1 MCRTIMKSDHPSH
14 EGRFNGLNSQAAEN
28 AFQFIARAKR
38 LLRNF
43 SYPHSTVMLM
53 LILHLKNCR
62 IVGLSGNEFG
72 ISASCFAYEIKEY
85 FSTPCT
91 FETFRTME
99 QSDEDTD
106 EELNLEETDDE
117 STIEE

>member
-1 MCRTIMKSDHPSH
+1 ICWNIC
-14 EGRFNGLNSQAAEN
+14 
-28 AFQFIARAKR
+28 
-38 LLRNF
+38 
-43 SYPHSTVMLM
+43 V
-53 LILHLKNCR
+53 
-62 IVGLSGNEFG
+62 
-72 ISASCFAYEIKEY
+72 
-85 FSTPCT
+85 TPCT